1 MKLRILILA
10 TLLGA
15 GLAAG
20 DGGKK
25 DPQSNPPASPAP
37 SAPSVPIG
45 PPKEAVEIA
54 RYTFRYTDA
63 QGKVWIYRRTPFG
76 WMKAE
81 RKDVPEAAPAAAA
94 LPETRVVEDGDGV
107 RFERNTPFGMQR
119 WRRKKSEL
127 TEQEKQIFER
137 ASRPAANAPSAKPAS
152 QE

>member
-1 MKLRILILA
+1 MKLRISILA
-10 TLLGA
+10 ALLGA

-20 DGGKK
+20 DGGQK
-25 DPQSNPPASPAP
+25 DPRSHPPSS
-37 SAPSVPIG
+37 SAPIG

-54 RYTFRYTDA
+54 PFTFRHVDA
-63 QGKVWIYRRTPFG
+63 REKVWIYRRTPFG

-81 RKDVPEAAPAAAA
+81 RTDVPEAAPAAAPP
-94 LPETRVVEDGDGV
+94 PETRVAEDGDSV
-107 RFERNTPFGMQR
+107 RFERNTPFGPQR

-137 ASRPAANAPSAKPAS
+137 ASRPAEKAPSAQPAS

>member
-1 MKLRILILA
+1 MKLRISILA
-10 TLLGA
+10 ALLGA

-20 DGGKK
+20 DGGQK
-25 DPQSNPPASPAP
+25 DSRSNPPSSPAP
-37 SAPSVPIG
+37 SAPSAPVG

-54 RYTFRYTDA
+54 PYTFRYLDA
-63 QGKVWIYRRTPFG
+63 RGKVWIYRRTPFG

-81 RKDVPEAAPAAAA
+81 RKDFREAAPAAAV
-94 LPETRVVEDGDGV
+94 LPETHVVEDGDGV

-137 ASRPAANAPSAKPAS
+137 ASRPAENAPSAKPAS

>member
-1 MKLRILILA
+1 MKLCISIFA
-10 TLLGA
+10 SLLVA

-20 DGGKK
+20 DSGQK
-25 DPQSNPPASPAP
+25 DPRSHPPSSSAP
-37 SAPSVPIG
+37 SAPSAPIG

-54 RYTFRYTDA
+54 PFTFRYVDA
-63 QGKVWIYRRTPFG
+63 RGKVWIYHRTPFG

-81 RKDVPEAAPAAAA
+81 RKDVPEAAPAPAP
-94 LPETRVVEDGDGV
+94 LPETLVVEDGDSV
-107 RFERNTPFGMQR
+107 RFERNTPFGPQR

-137 ASRPAANAPSAKPAS
+137 AVRAAEKAPAAKPAP